1 MEMPACFELLPE
13 WLVANTGCDSGTRA
27 GFCKSSIPQTGA
39 VMKKLA
45 VVACPQC
52 GKEVAWSGE
61 NRYRPF
67 CSERCKL
74 IDLGQ
79 WASESYRIPQEEGG
93 ADQEADR
100 QA

>member
-1 MEMPACFELLPE
+1 M
-13 WLVANTGCDSGTRA
+13 T
-27 GFCKSSIPQTGA
+27 
-39 VMKKLA
+39 KKPP

-52 GKEVAWSGE
+52 GKEVVWSSE
-61 NRYRPF
+61 SRYRPF

-79 WASESYRIPQEEGG
+79 WADESYRIPENEPQP
-93 ADQEADR
+93 DQSEDPSG